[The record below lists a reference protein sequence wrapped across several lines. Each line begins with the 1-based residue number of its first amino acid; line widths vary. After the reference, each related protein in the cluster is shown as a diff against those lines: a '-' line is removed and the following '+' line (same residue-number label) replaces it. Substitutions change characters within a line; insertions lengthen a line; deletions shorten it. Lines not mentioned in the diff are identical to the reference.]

1 MRLQSQVI
9 NLLIENYGITL
20 VHWKMDVDTAKVE
33 SILQEIVRDSKE
45 KREDNL
51 LVILATD
58 LHPVSPQ
65 LHVKYTVFP
74 MMELYIISL
83 EDW

>member
-1 MRLQSQVI
+1 MQLQSQVFP
-9 NLLIENYGITL
+9 LLIDNYGITL
-20 VHWKMDVDTAKVE
+20 FQWKMDVDTTKFK

-45 KREDNL
+45 KREDDL
-51 LVILATD
+51 LVILDTD
-58 LHPVSPQ
+58 LNPVSPQ
-65 LHVKYTVFP
+65 LHVKYTVLP

>member
-1 MRLQSQVI
+1 
-9 NLLIENYGITL
+9 
-20 VHWKMDVDTAKVE
+20 MDVDTAKVE
-33 SILQEIVRDSKE
+33 SIWQEIVRDSKE